1 MAAWLLDGTLVNL
14 MIDEL
19 TLLPK
24 AQAIA
29 LMPQRSRDGTPR
41 VRRYYVWTV
50 GCQMNVSDSERL
62 ESALQGVGYA
72 PADRPE
78 EASFIVLNSCSVRAS
93 AEERILGK
101 LGELQQLKRTQPDTT
116 IVLWGCMVGPNNQ
129 SVFQSRL
136 PVVDHFVSP
145 SAVDEVVALAPH
157 SLYQLDEPAL
167 PVADWTQPP
176 VSVHVP
182 IQYGCNMSCAF
193 CVIPLRRGRER
204 SRPLEEIVDE
214 VRRIVA
220 RGAREIT
227 LLGQIVDSWG
237 HDLPGRPDLADLLRA
252 VHDTPGL
259 LRLGFLTSHPPW
271 MTDKLIATVAALP
284 RCQHEINLPV
294 QAGHDAILK
303 LMRRGYTVQ
312 RYRELA
318 GRIRAAMPDVALTTD
333 IIVGHPGETRE
344 HFAGTLA
351 LADEIRFDKIHIAMN
366 SVRPGTRAAALE
378 ADPAVAVS
386 EDEKNARR
394 VALERVQERVA
405 TEINA
410 RTLGQ
415 TLEVLVEGEHRGKW
429 RGRTPGN
436 KLVFFEDMADWTG
449 RLARVAITQ
458 TGPWSLQGRLLG
470 EAAPST
476 SSGGV
481 AV

>member
-1 MAAWLLDGTLVNL
+1 MV
-14 MIDEL
+14 DEL
-19 TLLPK
+19 TLLSK
-24 AQAIA
+24 DLAAA
-29 LMPQRSRDGTPR
+29 LIPRPSRDETPR
-41 VRRYYVWTV
+41 ERRYYVWTV

-72 PADRPE
+72 PADQPG

-101 LGELQQLKRTQPDTT
+101 LGELQQLKRARPDTT

-129 SVFQSRL
+129 SIFSSRL
-136 PVVDHFVSP
+136 PMVDHFVSP
-145 SAVDEVVALAPH
+145 SAVDEVVSLAPH

-167 PVADWTQPP
+167 PVADWTHPP
-176 VSVHVP
+176 VAVHVP

-204 SRPLEEIVDE
+204 SRPLGEIAEE

-259 LRLGFLTSHPPW
+259 LRLRFLTSHPAW
-271 MTDKLIATVAALP
+271 MTDKLIDTVAALP
-284 RCQHEINLPV
+284 HCQHEINLPV
-294 QAGHDAILK
+294 QSGHDEILK
-303 LMRRGYTVQ
+303 IMRRGYTVA

-318 GRIRAAMPDVALTTD
+318 GKIRAAMPDAALTTD
-333 IIVGHPGETRE
+333 IIVGHPGETRA
-344 HFAGTLA
+344 HFEATLA
-351 LADEIRFDKIHIAMN
+351 LAEEIRFDKIHLAMY
-366 SVRPGTRAAALE
+366 SARPGTRAAAME
-378 ADPAVAVS
+378 ADPALAVP
-386 EDEKNARR
+386 EGEKQLRR
-394 VALERVQERVA
+394 VELERAQERIA
-405 TEINA
+405 AEINA
-410 RTLGQ
+410 RLLGRCVQ
-415 TLEVLVEGEHRGKW
+415 VLVEGEHKGKW

-436 KLVFFEDMADWTG
+436 KLVFFADPADWVG
-449 RLARVAITQ
+449 RLARVEITQ

-470 EAAPST
+470 QMNA
-476 SSGGV
+476 
-481 AV
+481 